1 MKVYDV
7 LRKEDA
13 YLRVLAIKDESCF
26 CINCNASSMPV
37 WMPASELEA
46 YTREDAPTVNTDLT
60 VRQKQISRERFT
72 LIAPILA
79 FLTDDTER
87 NRIIR
92 KIADEN
98 DVSKQTLRR
107 YFYKYLVYQDIAV
120 LAPAGREQK
129 TTLTQDQK
137 NMRWALNKFFYT
149 TKKSK
154 LTEAY
159 VHLLKEKYCDAEGNL
174 LPDYPS
180 MRRFRYFESQYRKQ
194 ENYLISRNGLKNYQR
209 NDRPLLGE
217 GVQEFAPNV
226 GVGMLDATVCDI
238 YLVNKEGLVVGRP
251 ILVAGVDANTS
262 LCIGYS
268 LLWEGG
274 VYSLQQLMLNIVSD
288 KVDLCRN
295 MGIVIKER
303 QWPVSSLPGVMVTD
317 MGSEF
322 IGETF
327 EQITELGI
335 TLINLPSFRPDLKG
349 GIEKL
354 FDLVQEQYKDT
365 LKGKGVIMPDF
376 QERGAH
382 DYRKD
387 ACLTLEEFERIVV
400 RCIIY
405 YNSERIISDYPYT
418 NEMIHEQVR
427 PYACDIWAYKVQ
439 EPGTNMIEASEKEIV
454 LSLLPRTEGK
464 FTRYGLMV
472 NKLRYH
478 REGYKEAYLKGGKCV
493 VAFNPDDVT
502 AVWLKTDDTGYE
514 EFRIIESAFIG
525 QTLGQVTE
533 TKKGQDALVKN
544 EAEEALR
551 AKVRLMTFIE
561 TAAQQAVPPAKAD
574 IKGIRDNRT
583 TEKRRNHKNVGEV
596 IDNG

>member
-1 MKVYDV
+1 MKVNDV
-7 LRKEDA
+7 LRKGDT

-46 YTREDAPTVNTDLT
+46 YTQEDAPTVNTDLT
-60 VRQKQISRERFT
+60 ARQKQIAHERFT
-72 LIAPILA
+72 MIAPILA
-79 FLTDDTER
+79 FLTNDAER
-87 NRIIR
+87 NRMIG
-92 KIADEN
+92 KINDEY

-107 YFYKYLVYQDIAV
+107 YLCKYLVYQDIAA
-120 LAPAGREQK
+120 LAPAGREQNSP
-129 TTLTQDQK
+129 LTQDQK

-217 GVQEFAPNV
+217 GVQDFAPNI

-288 KVDLCRN
+288 KVELCRK
-295 MGIVIKER
+295 MGIAIEER
-303 QWPVSSLPGVMVTD
+303 QWPVSALPGVMVTD
-317 MGSEF
+317 MGSEY

-327 EQITELGI
+327 EQITELGV

-349 GIEKL
+349 PIEKL
-354 FDLVQEQYKDT
+354 FDLVQEQFTDA

-376 QERGAH
+376 QERGVH

-400 RCIIY
+400 RCIVY
-405 YNSERIISDYPYT
+405 YNSERVISDYPYT
-418 NEMIHEQVR
+418 NEMIKAQVR

-439 EPGTNMIEASEKEIV
+439 EPGTNLIEASEKEIV

-478 REGYKEAYLKGGKCV
+478 REGYKEAYLRGGTCV
-493 VAFNPDDVT
+493 VSYNPDDVT
-502 AVWLKTDDTGYE
+502 VVWMKTDDTGYE
-514 EFRIIESAFIG
+514 EFRIIESAFAG
-525 QTLGQVTE
+525 QTLDQVTE
-533 TKKGQDALVKN
+533 AKKGQDALVRN

-551 AKVRLMTFIE
+551 AKVRLMAFIE

-596 IDNG
+596 IKNG